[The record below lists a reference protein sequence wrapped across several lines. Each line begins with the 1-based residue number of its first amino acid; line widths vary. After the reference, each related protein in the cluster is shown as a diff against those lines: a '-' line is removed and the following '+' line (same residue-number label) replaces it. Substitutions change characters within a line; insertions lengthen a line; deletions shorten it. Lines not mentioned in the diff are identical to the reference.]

1 MLERRQ
7 NKFTALHSIRSKLF
21 FLRIGI
27 GLAMAFALG
36 LYCYYIMTHSMEE
49 LREDDLARDTQIII
63 DLVSRTV
70 EDQQKA
76 LFEIARAEPVKK
88 YFQNYS
94 LNMIQGYMQ
103 KLPNPFDSLGLVD
116 DEGTMDFNLVRGQA
130 DMESVNL
137 QHDPDY
143 LLAVQAKAGQ
153 TVVSQ
158 PRLIDSLHEYAL
170 VYDCM
175 TTDFF
180 DKRLS
185 FVRGTF
191 ALSRFKEVFAQ
202 AKVET
207 VSNIFIIGPS
217 GQVIYSSQQQE
228 DLGRDIKQVS
238 GLLRRVWTDGKGFG
252 EVTFTSDSY
261 KYMRQVVPNLG
272 WQVMVTAD
280 LALWNAPI
288 AKMRNKI
295 ILFALLM
302 VVLGEISSRL
312 IGLKITEPITR
323 LNRLAQAIVHSGRL
337 SDRVEWHSTDEL
349 GELAQSVN
357 MMLDRVEE
365 SHTQLRTEKQFVDNV
380 LASVVDGMAICGVD
394 GVIIRTNK
402 AMTRMLGFAQDELFC
417 EPVTTILP
425 PEATVAQADGKRK
438 IAMDGEH
445 HFLRIEDTLAPMKDG
460 GTLPVSMTIAM
471 VIDLTEQ
478 PDGFLVT
485 LTDIS
490 ARKQLE
496 QAREKAE
503 SRLRETQEELLKTE
517 KMAVVGQMSGMVAH
531 EVLNPISAVKVRV
544 DLALP
549 KALELAKVIEVL
561 GRIINDWRTEEKNGT
576 FASYF
581 AASGKKDLALL
592 AKISDT
598 LVKRHADRISD
609 LEFLDRQILRII
621 KIIDNLRE
629 MSRQEKT
636 IERVALSRL
645 LDEVMDD
652 LGDGMKKRQIELH
665 REYRATPTVMADYME
680 VYSIFSNLIK
690 NAMQAI
696 DKQPAGVERRITVVL
711 DLRNEQQ
718 ALVEITDTGIGMAPA
733 QCEAIFTPGFTS
745 KGRQGTGIGTSFARK
760 LARQFGGD
768 IIVKESMPGKGSTF
782 QVFLAIEERS

>member
-1 MLERRQ
+1 M

-36 LYCYYIMTHSMEE
+36 IYCYAIMTHSMQE
-49 LREDDLARDTQIII
+49 LREDDLRRDTQIII
-63 DLVSRTV
+63 DLVTRKV
-70 EDQQKA
+70 EDQQNA
-76 LFEIARAEPVKK
+76 LHDIATADPVKK
-88 YFQNYS
+88 YFQNFS
-94 LNMIQGYMQ
+94 LNMIQGYLEKM
-103 KLPNPFDSLGLVD
+103 PNSFDSLGLVD
-116 DEGTMDFNLVRGQA
+116 DEGMMDINLVRGQA
-130 DMESVNL
+130 DLESVNL
-137 QHDPDY
+137 LKDPDY
-143 LLAVQAKAGQ
+143 LVALQAQAGQ

-158 PRLIDSLHEYAL
+158 PRYVEALHEYAL
-170 VYDCM
+170 IFDCM
-175 TTDFF
+175 TRDFF

-191 ALSRFKEVFAQ
+191 ALTRFGALFAH
-202 AKVET
+202 ANVET
-207 VSNIFIIGPS
+207 VNNIFIIEPS
-217 GQVIYSSQQQE
+217 GKVIYSSQHQE
-228 DLGRDIKQVS
+228 DLGKDIKQVS
-238 GLLRRVWTDGKGFG
+238 GLLGRLLADGKTFG
-252 EVTFTSDSY
+252 EDTFAGESH
-261 KYMRQVVPNLG
+261 KYLRQFVPKLG
-272 WQVMVTAD
+272 WQVLVTAD
-280 LALWNAPI
+280 LGLWNAPI

-295 ILFALLM
+295 IIFALLM
-302 VVLGEISSRL
+302 VILGEISSRL

-337 SDRVEWHSTDEL
+337 SDRVEWQSTDEL

-357 MMLDRVEE
+357 LMLDRVEE
-365 SHTQLRTEKQFVDNV
+365 SHTQLLSEKQFVDNV
-380 LASVVDGMAICGVD
+380 LSSVVDGMAICGVD

-402 AMTRMLGFAQDELFC
+402 AMTEMLGYAQDALFC
-417 EPVTTILP
+417 EPVVNILP
-425 PEATVAQADGKRK
+425 SEAIMVLEDGGRRIAMNDEHPFLRVDNTSAPMKGGDDRLPVSCTISTVFDLEEQADGY
-438 IAMDGEH
+438 
-445 HFLRIEDTLAPMKDG
+445 L
-460 GTLPVSMTIAM
+460 
-471 VIDLTEQ
+471 VI
-478 PDGFLVT
+478 
-485 LTDIS
+485 LTDIRE
-490 ARKQLE
+490 RKRLE
-496 QAREKAE
+496 QEREKAE
-503 SRLRETQEELLKTE
+503 SRLRDTQEELLKTE

-549 KALELAKVIEVL
+549 KAQELAKVIEVL

-581 AASGKKDLALL
+581 AASGKKDLAIL
-592 AKISDT
+592 AKISET
-598 LVKRHADRISD
+598 MVKRQIDRISD
-609 LEFLDRQILRII
+609 LEFLDRQILRVI

-636 IERVALSRL
+636 IERVELARL

-652 LGDGMKKRQIELH
+652 LGDGLKKRRVALQ

-696 DKQPAGVERRITVVL
+696 DKQPDGVERRITVLL
-711 DLRNEQQ
+711 DRRNEQQ
-718 ALVEITDTGIGMAPA
+718 SLVEITDTGIGMAPA

-782 QVFLAIEERS
+782 QVFLAIEEKS